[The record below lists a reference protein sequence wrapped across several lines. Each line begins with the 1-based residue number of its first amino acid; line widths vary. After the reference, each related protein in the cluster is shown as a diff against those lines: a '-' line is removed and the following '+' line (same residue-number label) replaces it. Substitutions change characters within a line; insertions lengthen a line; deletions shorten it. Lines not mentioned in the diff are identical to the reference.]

1 MPGAGVTAA
10 LTGGRAEGGTLL
22 GAETDGATPAT
33 VSLEQPAVPMAIVA
47 NNAATIAITDQRVR
61 RGPFLAERGRNRL
74 PCSGVQATTPTCSDD
89 RRAADPSEH
98 QYTGQQT

>member
-10 LTGGRAEGGTLL
+10 LTGGQAEGGTLL
-22 GAETDGATPAT
+22 GAETDGATLAT

-47 NNAATIAITDQRVR
+47 NNAATTAITNQRAR

-74 PCSGVQATTPTCSDD
+74 PCSDVQTTPTYGDNG
-89 RRAADPSEH
+89 RATDASEH
-98 QYTGQQT
+98 EHTGQQT

>member
-10 LTGGRAEGGTLL
+10 LTGGRAEAGTLL

-47 NNAATIAITDQRVR
+47 NNATTIAITDQRVR

-74 PCSGVQATTPTCSDD
+74 PCSGVQATTPTSRDD
-89 RRAADPSEH
+89 RHTTDPSEH
-98 QYTGQQT
+98 EHTGQQT